1 MLQPKTLQPDMR
13 THSCPQIVFLM
24 CWLSDYLSKI
34 FLYYSLFSP
43 CIILFC
49 QPEGCIS
56 SFLTLSS
63 FYFWGKECLCLWL
76 WFQTSTWRAHWE
88 MHVRSVT
95 LCWTQK
101 KLVPQKCQNNLQI
114 CGSYVHGCDSGTG
127 HECITWQHKNT
138 YFCFVSFGGESK
150 RVMECMFSTCC
161 CQNESTQESISLW
174 IKFP

>member
-1 MLQPKTLQPDMR
+1 MLQPKTLQPDTR
-13 THSCPQIVFLM
+13 THSCPLIVFLM

-43 CIILFC
+43 SIMLFC
-49 QPEGCIS
+49 QPKGCIS

-63 FYFWGKECLCLWL
+63 FFFEERNVCVYDCGSKQAPEELAVRCTSGLWHY
-76 WFQTSTWRAHWE
+76 AEHK
-88 MHVRSVT
+88 
-95 LCWTQK
+95 K

-138 YFCFVSFGGESK
+138 YFCFMSFGGERK
-150 RVMECMFSTCC
+150 RVMECRFSTCC

-174 IKFP
+174 TKFP